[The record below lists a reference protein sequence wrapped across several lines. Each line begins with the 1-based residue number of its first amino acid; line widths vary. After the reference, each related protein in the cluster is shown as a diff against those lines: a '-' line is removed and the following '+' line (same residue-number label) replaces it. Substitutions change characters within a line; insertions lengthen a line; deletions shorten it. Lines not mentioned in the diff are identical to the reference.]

1 MRRALLFLAHLV
13 AIAAAPSQAQDLVA
27 ITAEGTW
34 HLDPTTGQC
43 AILTQQDELEGAT
56 DGDLPGTA
64 FTRMDT
70 LDFLV
75 RVEGAAGTPVVLG
88 MLDAPVRELAF
99 DELQGR
105 LFGTDGQDLWLLP
118 VPGGLAV
125 HLGALHA
132 SQGPQPG
139 ELLALEFDPSRRV
152 LLGAD
157 QQDLWLIDPDSAR
170 CDRVGPH
177 GRASMGDLYYE
188 PATGRVL
195 AVVDSPSELVE
206 LDLRTGAATHLHW
219 LAIGPVTGLASP
231 TAREAGTAFC
241 SAVPNSTGAAAR
253 TMAFGVG
260 VAAMA
265 RHSLVTEGLPP
276 GRPVVMLASQAPGWI
291 GPGNGSMGPMCLL
304 GSVAV
309 FRNGV
314 QCAGESGRVVH
325 DLDLGQIPTSPLP
338 TSVMPGDLWHFQAW
352 YRDSVGGTPTSNTS
366 LPLALEFL

>member
-1 MRRALLFLAHLV
+1 
-13 AIAAAPSQAQDLVA
+13 
-27 ITAEGTW
+27 
-34 HLDPTTGQC
+34 
-43 AILTQQDELEGAT
+43 
-56 DGDLPGTA
+56 
-64 FTRMDT
+64 
-70 LDFLV
+70 
-75 RVEGAAGTPVVLG
+75 PVVLG

-99 DELQGR
+99 DELEGR
-105 LFGTDGQDLWLLP
+105 LFGTDGADLWLLP
-118 VPGGLAV
+118 VPGGQAAHRGAFHAV
-125 HLGALHA
+125 GP
-132 SQGPQPG
+132 GPQPG
-139 ELLALEFDPSRRV
+139 PLLALEFEPSRRA

-157 QQDLWLIDPDSAR
+157 QQDLWIIDPDTAR
-170 CDRVGPH
+170 CERLGSH
-177 GRASMGDLYYE
+177 GRGSLGDLYYE

-231 TAREAGTAFC
+231 TAREAGAPFC

-253 TMAFGVG
+253 TLTFGIG

-276 GRPVVMLASQAPGWI
+276 GQPVVMLASQAPGWI

-309 FRNGV
+309 FRHGV
-314 QCAGESGRVVH
+314 QSAGESGRVVH
-325 DLDLGQIPTSPLP
+325 DLDLGLIPTSPLP
-338 TSVMPGDLWHFQAW
+338 VSVMPGDLWHFQAW
-352 YRDSVGGTPTSNTS
+352 YRDSVGGAPTSNTS